1 MRNTDVRQ
9 PAYPTID
16 FILGAIANWV
26 NKYRSHIGNGDA
38 FGRCSPDE
46 VKQIAK
52 ELGMSP
58 AELRRVARKGPDA
71 ADLLQKMLVAL
82 NVDPE
87 VLTKS
92 NPAVMRDLQRL
103 CISCS
108 RKSRCQHELA
118 VGTAAE
124 HFHEFCPN
132 AFTLDALF
140 KRESL
145 PFQHRESG
153 AAFKSGPSALG

>member
-1 MRNTDVRQ
+1 MRNSDVRQ
-9 PAYPTID
+9 SIYPTID
-16 FILGAIANWV
+16 FILGAIANWI
-26 NKYRSHIGNGDA
+26 NKYRSHIGDA

-52 ELGMSP
+52 ELGISP

-87 VLTKS
+87 ILSKS
-92 NPAVMRDLQRL
+92 DPAVMRDLQRL

-108 RKSRCQHELA
+108 HKSRCQHELA

-145 PFQHRESG
+145 PFQH
-153 AAFKSGPSALG
+153 